1 MRRVFAA
8 FLFCMVCGVATA
20 SAQTD
25 YCFQNDG
32 LKLRQR
38 ATFTIIGAKVEG
50 TFESGGYDEST
61 SAETFDFKGTKSG
74 NLLTIRFV
82 GGKPPYELAPGTRR
96 IVWTLTARALKIPT
110 YGKNYNTGRYTTY
123 AAIYDKCKN
132 DQ

>member
-1 MRRVFAA
+1 MRRIFAA
-8 FLFCMVCGVATA
+8 LFFCLACGAAAA

-38 ATFTIIGAKVEG
+38 ASFTITGAKVEG

-61 SAETFDFKGTKSG
+61 SAETFDFNGTKAG

-82 GGKPPYELAPGTRR
+82 GGKPPYELPPGTRR
-96 IVWTLTARALKIPT
+96 IVWTLGATRLKIPT
-110 YGKNYNTGRYTTY
+110 YGKNYVTGRYAPYVATY
-123 AAIYDKCKN
+123 EKCKN
-132 DQ
+132 EQ

>member
-1 MRRVFAA
+1 MTKIFAA
-8 FLFCMVCGVATA
+8 LLFCLACGVATA

-38 ATFTIIGAKVEG
+38 ATFTITGAKVEG

-61 SAETFDFKGTKSG
+61 SAETFDFTGTKAG
-74 NLLTIRFV
+74 NLLTIKFV
-82 GGKPPYELAPGTRR
+82 GGKAPYELPPGTKR

-110 YGKNYNTGRYTTY
+110 YGKNYNTNRYAPYVATY
-123 AAIYDKCKN
+123 EKCKSE
-132 DQ
+132 Q